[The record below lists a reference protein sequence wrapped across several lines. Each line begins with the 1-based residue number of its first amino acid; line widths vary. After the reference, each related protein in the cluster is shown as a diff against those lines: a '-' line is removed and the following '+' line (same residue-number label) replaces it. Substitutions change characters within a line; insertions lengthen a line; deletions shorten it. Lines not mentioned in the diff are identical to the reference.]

1 MRKAW
6 ILASLAAMMIMGAP
20 AVEAKT
26 NETETST
33 PPYVDIAGHWAEKDI
48 EKLYIA
54 GAVGQMQDFRP
65 DDPVTLGELITM
77 FVKAKGI
84 EPLKSAESS
93 FADVPANS
101 WLAPYANTAYQLGIV
116 HGQKKGNQVFLNPNQ
131 PVQRE
136 EMVSILVRSMGQS
149 GAVNQ
154 VKWSIT
160 VQALATYQD
169 GNSVRQAYQ
178 RPLVYALE
186 NHLVSPYGD
195 GTLKPQTLI
204 TRAEA
209 ATYAALHLITP
220 KAAKTASANQLANGT
235 SFRERL
241 TVQTTAYTYASDPTT
256 LSYLEYP
263 LRKGVVAVD
272 PNVIPLGTHLYI
284 EGYGYAVAAD
294 IGGAVKQRHVD
305 LYLPTLQQAQS
316 YGMKQGVNV
325 YILD

>member
-1 MRKAW
+1 MRKTL
-6 ILASLAAMMIMGAP
+6 ILASLVTMMIIGSP
-20 AVEAKT
+20 VVEAKT

-33 PPYVDIAGHWAEKDI
+33 TPYSDVAGHWAEKQI
-48 EKLYIA
+48 EQLYIA
-54 GAVGQMQDFRP
+54 GAVGQMDAFRP
-65 DDPVTLGELITM
+65 DDSVTRGEIITM

-84 EPLKSAESS
+84 EPVKLTQSS
-93 FADVPANS
+93 FADIPADN
-101 WLAPYANTAYQLGIV
+101 WLSPYAETAYRLGIV
-116 HGQKKGNQVFLNPNQ
+116 HGQKQGNRVYLNPNQ
-131 PVQRE
+131 PVHRE
-136 EMVSILVRSMGQS
+136 EMVSILTRSMGQS

-154 VKWSIT
+154 VKWSTT
-160 VQALATYQD
+160 VQSLAKYQD
-169 GNSVRQAYQ
+169 GDSVKEDYQ

-186 NHLVSPYGD
+186 NRLVSPYTD
-195 GTLKPQTLI
+195 GTLKPQTTI

-209 ATYAALHLITP
+209 ATYAAMHLLTS
-220 KAAKTASANQLANGT
+220 KAADQQALTNGT
-235 SFRERL
+235 AYREKL
-241 TVQTTAYTYASDPTT
+241 TVKTTAYSYPSNSSV

-284 EGYGYAVAAD
+284 DGYGYAVAAD

-305 LYLPTLQQAQS
+305 LYLPSLTEAQG